1 MSEST
6 CLFRTSRHH
15 FCSGLSSRSRGARS
29 TSIGGVGVALGY
41 RFCIS
46 VNCPPWPRMERK
58 TRGRNETER
67 VVVENPSDNIAFM
80 VRLRLTVGPASQD
93 VTAISW
99 EDNYFSLL
107 RGEKREVSANYEA
120 AALAGRNPKVE
131 VSGWNITA
139 RSAP

>member
-1 MSEST
+1 
-6 CLFRTSRHH
+6 
-15 FCSGLSSRSRGARS
+15 
-29 TSIGGVGVALGY
+29 
-41 RFCIS
+41 
-46 VNCPPWPRMERK
+46 MERK